1 MGLIA
6 LEGMHFYAYHG
17 FYEEEQKIGNEYMVD
32 VYVKANFE
40 EAAESDSIAETL
52 NYERIQEATKAEMS
66 VKHKLLETIGSNIA
80 HRLFDHYEIIE
91 HIKVRVSKLRPQ
103 MGSPIAR
110 AMIEFELLRE
120 S

>member
-6 LEGMHFYAYHG
+6 LEGMHFYAFHG
-17 FYEEEQKIGNEYMVD
+17 FYEKEQKIGNEYVVD
-32 VYVKANFE
+32 VYVNADFE
-40 EAAESDSIAETL
+40 NAASTDSINQTL
-52 NYERIQEATKAEMS
+52 NYERIQEAAQAEMEI
-66 VKHKLLETIGSNIA
+66 KHKLLETIGSNIA
-80 HRLFDHYEIIE
+80 HRLYDHYEIIN

-110 AMIEFELLRE
+110 AMIEFELHRK